1 MIGKSLGQLEEH
13 AFFILFTA
21 FILILFWHAVWG
33 ILDKIETVCER
44 RFNVTKFQFNILSLL
59 VVILIIRL
67 FPMILQ
73 KL

>member
-21 FILILFWHAVWG
+21 FILILFWHSIWG
-33 ILDKIETVCER
+33 ILDKIETVCEA
-44 RFNVTKFQFNILSLL
+44 RFNITKIQFNILSLL
-59 VVILIIRL
+59 FVVLIIGL

>member
-1 MIGKSLGQLEEH
+1 MIGKSLGKLEEH
-13 AFFILFTA
+13 TFFILFTA

-44 RFNVTKFQFNILSLL
+44 HFNLTKIQFNILSLL
-59 VVILIIRL
+59 LVILVIRL

>member
-13 AFFILFTA
+13 TFFILFTA

-33 ILDKIETVCER
+33 ILDKIETVC
-44 RFNVTKFQFNILSLL
+44 FNITKIQFNILSVLF
-59 VVILIIRL
+59 VILIIGL
-67 FPMILQ
+67 FPIILQ

>member
-1 MIGKSLGQLEEH
+1 MVGKSLGQLEEH

-33 ILDKIETVCER
+33 ILDKIETVCEA
-44 RFNVTKFQFNILSLL
+44 RFNITKIQFNILSVLI
-59 VVILIIRL
+59 VILIIGL
-67 FPMILQ
+67 FPIILQ